1 MNIDQALI
9 TLCRKH
15 DLSALS
21 LGVSGSDSR
30 PKGFYFS
37 AYAHAPGAEGLHTYS
52 AQAIEATASEAIAH
66 AIQQVNEAR
75 ACVVDVPAMEL
86 ECGA

>member
-9 TLCRKH
+9 ALCEKH
-15 DLSALS
+15 DLVSLTISAIATS
-21 LGVSGSDSR
+21 TR
-30 PKGFYFS
+30 ENGFMQCADAQFMRG
-37 AYAHAPGAEGLHTYS
+37 GARVCCSSTDDL
-52 AQAIEATASEAIAH
+52 ISEAIAH

-86 ECGA
+86 GEVAS